1 MFHKGL
7 ARNYTRD
14 YRRRQA
20 VWASDEGLLELQGFA
35 RWAAGETSHHDIAD
49 LAVSMHFFD
58 HCDIV
63 EDTDEETDN
72 LGES

>member
-1 MFHKGL
+1 M
-7 ARNYTRD
+7 AR
-14 YRRRQA
+14 
-20 VWASDEGLLELQGFA
+20 ASDEVLLELQGFA
-35 RWAAGETSHHDIAD
+35 RWAAVESSHHDIAD

-63 EDTDEETDN
+63 EDTDEEKDN